1 MTGLEI
7 ERKLII
13 KIPDEKLLSGL
24 DGYTESKI
32 EQIYLS
38 AHPPFSSHR
47 VRRRE
52 YSDGRVLFF
61 ETAKRR
67 VGAIS
72 AEEYER
78 QISAEEYEAL
88 ATGIEEGTRPV
99 IKTRKTFP
107 YCGKVFEIDIYPEW
121 KSTCIMEVELLSEN
135 ETVAFPPFTEIVC
148 EVSGRGEYSNHAMSK
163 KFPPEIK

>member
-72 AEEYER
+72 AEEYE
-78 QISAEEYEAL
+78 AL

-99 IKTRKTFP
+99 RKIRKTFP
-107 YCGKVFEIDIYPEW
+107 FCGKVFEIDIYPEW
-121 KSTCIMEVELLSEN
+121 NSTCIMEVELLSEN
-135 ETVAFPPFTEIVC
+135 ETVAFPPFVEIVC
-148 EVSGRGEYSNHAMSK
+148 EVSGKGEYSNHAMSK